1 MTTTQEKRARF
12 AVAQQKVDAFIQ
24 TGGDLK
30 SPAASLIG
38 MEYVMAFA
46 EVAKEFGYEILKPI
60 KDPEGN

>member
-24 TGGDLK
+24 AGGDLK